1 MNKYEPSFSLYEFR
15 KWLDHHELPNLGSEK
30 KSEEAKQEY
39 NYTVES
45 RLGIS
50 RLETQITQHN
60 SSLSEN
66 EVKKIA
72 KQFKENKGKLID
84 VQDLMSIV
92 EVNSTVIKLPSSYT
106 KKSS

>member
-1 MNKYEPSFSLYEFR
+1 MNKHEPSFSLYEFR

-30 KSEEAKQEY
+30 KSEETKPEY
-39 NYTVES
+39 NYMVES

-50 RLETQITQHN
+50 RLELQLAQHN
-60 SSLSEN
+60 PSLNEN

-84 VQDLMSIV
+84 IQDLMSIV
-92 EVNSTVIKLPSSYT
+92 EVNSIVVKLPSSYT
-106 KKSS
+106 KKSP